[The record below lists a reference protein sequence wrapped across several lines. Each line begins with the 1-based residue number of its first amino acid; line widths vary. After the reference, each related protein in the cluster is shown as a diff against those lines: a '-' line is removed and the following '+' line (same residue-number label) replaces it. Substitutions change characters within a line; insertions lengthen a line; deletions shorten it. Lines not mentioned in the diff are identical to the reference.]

1 MLAGVMG
8 PRDVGSAFNTE
19 APNELECSMLAWE
32 LKEHFKKSPLNTDA
46 LREAFKEGGYTQV
59 SELKLAP
66 AERVVQLLHTSGMGE
81 GAMNALGILVGT
93 LDSPFRW
100 KSGVEEAAVN
110 WGEKSV
116 KGGRMTEVAQQRE
129 TRRDPIT
136 EYDLPWWFDGVIPG
150 SSVFCNLLA
159 REVPHTLPSLSLSL
173 CLCSCMCVCVCACVC
188 VCMCVLVCILFL
200 CVGIGVCVSV

>member
-59 SELKLAP
+59 SVLKLAP

-93 LDSPFRW
+93 LDNPFRW
-100 KSGVEEAAVN
+100 KSGVEEGSCQPGAEV
-110 WGEKSV
+110 WE
-116 KGGRMTEVAQQRE
+116 GGAQDGGGATERNKA
-129 TRRDPIT
+129 
-136 EYDLPWWFDGVIPG
+136 
-150 SSVFCNLLA
+150 
-159 REVPHTLPSLSLSL
+159 
-173 CLCSCMCVCVCACVC
+173 
-188 VCMCVLVCILFL
+188 
-200 CVGIGVCVSV
+200 